1 MIQKAKL
8 NERTE
13 STKQIIHIMVTSL
26 CSRNCKHCCNKQY
39 DLNDIPYVTDEELK
53 EAETLCLTGGEP
65 FAFTNPCE
73 IATYYKHKYKNIKN
87 VYVYTN
93 AMEFAKYLQ
102 YNTIR
107 DIDGIS
113 ISIKT
118 KADVF
123 AFDTFIKDSKDVC
136 KLTSNRLYVFNNL
149 YTEETQGFDIIHR
162 EWMEDFQP
170 ANDSIF
176 RRV

>member
-1 MIQKAKL
+1 MTQRGKL
-8 NERTE
+8 NKKTE
-13 STKQIIHIMVTSL
+13 ITKKIIHIMVTSL

-39 DLNDIPYVTDEELK
+39 NLHDIPYVTDEELK

-73 IATYYKHKYKNIKN
+73 IANYYKHKYKNVKN
-87 VYVYTN
+87 IYVYTN
-93 AMEFAKYLQ
+93 AVELAKYLHC
-102 YNTIR
+102 NTIR

-118 KADVF
+118 KADAL
-123 AFDTFIKDSKDVC
+123 AFDGIKDRKDIC
-136 KLTSNRLYVFNNL
+136 QLASNRLYVFDNL

>member
-1 MIQKAKL
+1 MAQRTKL

-13 STKQIIHIMVTSL
+13 ITKKIIHIMVTSL
-26 CSRNCKHCCNKQY
+26 CSRNCKYCCNKQY

-87 VYVYTN
+87 IYVYTN
-93 AMEFAKYLQ
+93 AVELANYLQ
-102 YNTIR
+102 SNTIR
-107 DIDGIS
+107 GIDGIS
-113 ISIKT
+113 ISIKSHI
-118 KADVF
+118 DVS
-123 AFDTFIKDSKDVC
+123 AFNYFIKNRADIC
-136 KLTSNRLYVFNNL
+136 KLTSNRLYVFDNL
-149 YTEETQGFDIIHR
+149 YTEEIQGFDIIHR
-162 EWMEDFQP
+162 EWMEDFKP

>member
-1 MIQKAKL
+1 MTQRTKL
-8 NERTE
+8 NEKTE
-13 STKQIIHIMVTSL
+13 ITKKIIHIMVTSL
-26 CSRNCKHCCNKQY
+26 CSRSCKHCCNKQY

-87 VYVYTN
+87 IYVYTN
-93 AMEFAKYLQ
+93 AVELAKYLQ

-118 KADVF
+118 KADALVF
-123 AFDTFIKDSKDVC
+123 DGIKDRKDIC
-136 KLTSNRLYVFNNL
+136 QLASNRLYVFDNL
-149 YTEETQGFDIIHR
+149 YTEKTQGFNVIHR